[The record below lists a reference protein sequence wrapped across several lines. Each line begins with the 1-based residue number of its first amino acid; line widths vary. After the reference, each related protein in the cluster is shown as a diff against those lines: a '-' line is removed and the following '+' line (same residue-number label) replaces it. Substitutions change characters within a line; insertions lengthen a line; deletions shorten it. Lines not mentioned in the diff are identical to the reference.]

1 MIMVALYYVLLAIW
15 LPLLWP
21 AFRLAGRARIW
32 LLIVAAC
39 GALATVHEIRIVFW
53 TISAIRLDIFLIAI
67 LLLVL
72 YAITAVV
79 LVRANR
85 RKASAMLALALLV
98 IGGGMAWNWFLL
110 GRKSEHVMATFKAA
124 NALLF
129 EAKFRDRE
137 TYLRQ
142 FGPFEPA
149 DAHPVGHWT
158 ARDPIFYTRLIIN
171 GAGRAWLFYR
181 CAGSDCAYRSR
192 DAGLRPIA
200 GEAGA
205 DGAATPSGKSWQTAV
220 GRQTGPPFPVRITR
234 TDAGGLGVEVQGET
248 ISFAAAPPPIAATP
262 PVAKLKYLGAYASAT
277 CLRQIA
283 KIRQLWLWR
292 EGTRLYGVGIFATLP
307 AGQRADFV
315 SPVVLGEGRPDGAS
329 WRFELRHR
337 GDDWTAT
344 VTLDRADGLAL
355 ALDRAGQATERLTL
369 RQPAIFHDE
378 VIDLASLTGK
388 AAWNHWFATVLVG
401 RFSSA
406 EIPACP
412 GQQGSS
418 ALLI

>member
-1 MIMVALYYVLLAIW
+1 MFDRVRPRAGVDIRMIMVALYYVLLAIW

-39 GALATVHEIRIVFW
+39 GALATAHEIRIVFW

-98 IGGGMAWNWFLL
+98 IGGGMAWNWILL

-171 GAGRAWLFYR
+171 GAGRAWLFSR
-181 CAGSDCAYRSR
+181 RARRSR
-192 DAGLRPIA
+192 VSGPSFASSSTWTRPTMGRIAAWRAAGLRR
-200 GEAGA
+200 
-205 DGAATPSGKSWQTAV
+205 
-220 GRQTGPPFPVRITR
+220 GR
-234 TDAGGLGVEVQGET
+234 
-248 ISFAAAPPPIAATP
+248 SN
-262 PVAKLKYLGAYASAT
+262 VAKVRSGGSRGT
-277 CLRQIA
+277 CS
-283 KIRQLWLWR
+283 
-292 EGTRLYGVGIFATLP
+292 TRWP
-307 AGQRADFV
+307 
-315 SPVVLGEGRPDGAS
+315 
-329 WRFELRHR
+329 
-337 GDDWTAT
+337 AT
-344 VTLDRADGLAL
+344 VVCARA
-355 ALDRAGQATERLTL
+355 T
-369 RQPAIFHDE
+369 
-378 VIDLASLTGK
+378 S
-388 AAWNHWFATVLVG
+388 
-401 RFSSA
+401 
-406 EIPACP
+406 
-412 GQQGSS
+412 
-418 ALLI
+418 